1 MEKQDGVIGFLQ
13 DTLEFSKAMALA
25 VPKLE
30 DLLMSN
36 TNSDVLEAIEFFKTG
51 YLFNIKGTEDG
62 MRKMLRLLYINMGND
77 KNEKAEAVIKA
88 YHTVLFGTTDVTGR

>member
-1 MEKQDGVIGFLQ
+1 MDFLQ
-13 DTLEFSKAMALA
+13 DAYDFSNALVMA

-30 DLLMSN
+30 EMLFS
-36 TNSDVLEAIEFFKTG
+36 TTISDVLEAIEFFKTG

-88 YHTVLFGTTDVTGR
+88 YHTILFGTTDVTGR